1 MKLLNAKTRILLKL
15 FLPQRKKA
23 NPKYAIPE
31 SDKNLS
37 GQTIVFTGGTDGIG
51 RVAVEMFYEM
61 NANIVLLARNPK
73 KAQHLIQE
81 LELTKRQGTID
92 FEICDL
98 ASMKSVKD
106 CANRIL
112 KKYDKIDVLV
122 NCAGINSTN
131 KAISKEGFEMNW
143 AINYLGPY
151 LLTNLIVERLKE
163 SAPARIV
170 NITTNTDFLDKINF
184 DDIEKQSDFSTNDNY
199 SASKL
204 SLNMFSIDLAEKL
217 KGTGVTVN
225 YLYPGYIKSNLLR
238 HLKGGA
244 KIMQFMMNIMA
255 SPTEVGADRIVRL
268 AISSEYKEV
277 TGVYVAEDQIM
288 PPHSEAQI
296 VSKREKLEQITA
308 KALNRWL

>member
-1 MKLLNAKTRILLKL
+1 MELLNARTRILLNL
-15 FLPQRKKA
+15 FLPQRQKTD
-23 NPKYAIPE
+23 PKYAIPE

-51 RVAVEMFYEM
+51 RVAVEMLYEM
-61 NANIVLLARNPK
+61 NANIVLLVRNPK
-73 KAQHLIQE
+73 KAQNVIQE
-81 LELTKRQGTID
+81 LELTKRQSAID
-92 FEICDL
+92 VEICDL
-98 ASMKSVKD
+98 AAMQSVKD

-112 KKYDKIDVLV
+112 KKYDKIDILV

-131 KAISKEGFEMNW
+131 KAVSKEGFEMNW
-143 AINYLGPY
+143 AINYFGPY
-151 LLTNLIVERLKE
+151 LLTNLLLARLKE
-163 SAPARIV
+163 SASARIV
-170 NITTNTDFLDKINF
+170 NVTTNTDFLDKINF
-184 DDIEKQSDFSTNDNY
+184 DDIEKQSDFATNDNY
-199 SASKL
+199 PASKL
-204 SLNMFSIDLAEKL
+204 SLNMFSIGLAERL

-244 KIMQFMMNIMA
+244 KMMKFLMNIMA

-296 VSKREKLEQITA
+296 ASKREKLEQITA

>member
-1 MKLLNAKTRILLKL
+1 MELLNARTRILFNL

-23 NPKYAIPE
+23 NPKYAISE
-31 SDKNLS
+31 SDKNLP

-51 RVAVEMFYEM
+51 RVAVEMLYEM

-98 ASMKSVKD
+98 SSMKSVKD
-106 CANRIL
+106 CAGRIL

-122 NCAGINSTN
+122 NCAGINATN
-131 KAISKEGFEMNW
+131 KAVSKEGFEMNW
-143 AINYLGPY
+143 AINYFGPY
-151 LLTNLIVERLKE
+151 LLTNLLLTRLKE

-170 NITTNTDFLDKINF
+170 NVTTNTDFLDKINF

-204 SLNMFSIDLAEKL
+204 SLNMFSIDLAERL
-217 KGTGVTVN
+217 KDTGVTVN

-244 KIMQFMMNIMA
+244 KMMQFMMNIMA

-296 VSKREKLEQITA
+296 VSKREQLEQITA